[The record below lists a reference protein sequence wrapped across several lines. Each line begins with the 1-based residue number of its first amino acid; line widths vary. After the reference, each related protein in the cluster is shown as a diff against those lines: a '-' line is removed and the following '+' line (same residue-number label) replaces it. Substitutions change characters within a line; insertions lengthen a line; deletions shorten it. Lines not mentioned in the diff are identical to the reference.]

1 MLGRINIKN
10 YAVIDELAI
19 DFEDGFSVLTGETG
33 AGKSVL
39 IGALGLLLGDR
50 SDTSMIRTGA
60 EKLIIEGEFSIK
72 DLKIQQ
78 TLEELGIDNPEIL
91 IIRREVSVA
100 GKNRAFI
107 NGAQETVARLEEVG
121 RLLADM
127 HGQHDHQLLLN
138 KKVHIDLLDSFGN
151 LQPERDAFK
160 ILYEEALTK
169 IKEEQLFQANAEA
182 LKKERDYYAN
192 AYAEITNAQLQP
204 EDEQELE
211 EKLFRMQNSEKIFD
225 ALNRSYQSIYQA
237 EINASLMLEDAKR
250 SIAGIVNFS
259 KKYEELAEI
268 LEDALEKSR
277 ESAHLLSSY
286 LDEIDYNASD
296 MDTTT
301 DKISLIKELK
311 RKYQRP
317 TIQELNDFAEECRLL
332 LDKADNFEEEFARL
346 AQQKT
351 EIIEKLKEKALRLSK
366 MRQDTAKKIQ
376 EKIEAELHFLG
387 MEKSKFL
394 AHVNYVKDEDSFLL
408 LNDHAIRVTP
418 NGIDNIEF
426 LISANPGEEPK
437 PLQKTASGGEI
448 SRIMLALKSALAQN
462 DPIEISVFDEID
474 AGIGGMTAHHVAVKM
489 AEIAKTKQ
497 VFCITHLAQIAAK
510 ASYHYLISKS
520 VQDDKTFTAIRLL
533 DKEERVHEIARMLG
547 ASGENSEKLAREM
560 LNEK

>member
-1 MLGRINIKN
+1 MLGRIKIKN
-10 YAVIDELAI
+10 YAVIDELAV

-33 AGKSVL
+33 TGKSVL

-60 EKLIIEGEFSIK
+60 EKLTIEGEFSIK
-72 DLKIQQ
+72 DSKIQQ

-91 IIRREVSVA
+91 IIRREISVG

-107 NGAQETVARLEEVG
+107 NGAQETVSRLEEIG

-138 KKVHIDLLDSFGN
+138 KKVHIDLLDAFGH
-151 LQPERDAFK
+151 LQQERDAFNA
-160 ILYEEALTK
+160 LYEETLTK
-169 IKEEQLFQANAEA
+169 IKEEQLFQANADA

-192 AYAEITNAQLQP
+192 AYSEITNARLQP

-237 EINASLMLEDAKR
+237 DINASLMLEEAKR

-268 LEDALEKSR
+268 LEDTLEKSR

-286 LDEIDYNASD
+286 LDEIDYNAAD
-296 MDTTT
+296 MDAAT
-301 DKISLIKELK
+301 DKIVLIKELK
-311 RKYQRP
+311 RKYQRS
-317 TIQELNDFAEECRLL
+317 TIQELNDFAEECRVL

-351 EIIEKLKEKALRLSK
+351 EIVEQLKEKALSLSK
-366 MRQDTAKKIQ
+366 MRQETAKKLQ

-387 MEKSKFL
+387 MEKSKFS
-394 AHVNYVKDEDSFLL
+394 AHINYVKDENSFLL

-418 NGIDNIEF
+418 TGIDNVEF

-437 PLQKTASGGEI
+437 PLQKIASGGEI
-448 SRIMLALKSALAQN
+448 SRIMLAIKSTLAQN

-474 AGIGGMTAHHVAVKM
+474 AGIGGMTAHHIAVKM
-489 AEIAKTKQ
+489 LEIAKTKQ

-510 ASYHYLISKS
+510 ANYHYRISKS
-520 VQDDKTFTAIRLL
+520 IEDDKTFTTIHLL
-533 DKEERVHEIARMLG
+533 DKEERVYEIARMLG